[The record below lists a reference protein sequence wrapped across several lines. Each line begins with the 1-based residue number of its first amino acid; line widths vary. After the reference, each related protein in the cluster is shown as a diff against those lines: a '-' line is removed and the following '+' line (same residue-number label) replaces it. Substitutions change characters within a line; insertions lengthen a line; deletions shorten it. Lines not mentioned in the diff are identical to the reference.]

1 MWRATLA
8 VWSAAMAPVRVV
20 IAEDSLIVREGVVQL
35 LRSSDDIDLLAACA
49 SLDELYEAVDA
60 HQPDAVVTD
69 IRMPPGYRDEGIQ
82 AARHFRLTRP
92 GLGVVVLSHFVSQS
106 YALALFDDG
115 THGRG
120 YVLKDNIDDH
130 DRLAAAI
137 RTVAAGGSFIDDT
150 VVDALVRA
158 RTRLV
163 DSPLETLSA
172 RELEVLSAMATGA
185 NNDTIAHRLG
195 VTAHSVEKHTT
206 VIFAKL
212 GLDAASDVNRRVKAV
227 LVFLA
232 GHITAGV

>member
-1 MWRATLA
+1 
-8 VWSAAMAPVRVV
+8 MAPVRAV

-35 LRSSDDIDLLAACA
+35 LRASEGIDVVDACA
-49 SLDELYEAVDA
+49 SLDELYDAVDT
-60 HQPDAVVTD
+60 HRPDVVVTD
-69 IRMPPGYRDEGIQ
+69 IRMPPNHRDEGIQ
-82 AARHFRLTRP
+82 AARRFRHTHRE
-92 GLGVVVLSHFVSQS
+92 LGVVVLSHFVAQS

-115 THGRG
+115 THRRG
-120 YVLKDNIDDH
+120 YVLKDHVDDH

-150 VVDALVRA
+150 VVDALVRS

-185 NNDTIAHRLG
+185 NNDHIARRLG
-195 VTAHSVEKHTT
+195 ITSHSVEKHTT
-206 VIFAKL
+206 AIFAKL
-212 GLDAASDVNRRVKAV
+212 GLDTASDVNRRVKAV

-232 GHITAGV
+232 GHAAVGV